1 MVRSATHGHTPH
13 DIPGLARLLDPPD
26 PSDGPPGEQP
36 AARFELLDD
45 VVRLLTGLADQA
57 PVVAVFDDLQWADEA
72 SLVLLEFAARHL
84 HQAAV
89 LLLGAY
95 RDMEAPSRL
104 SRLAGLAETL
114 PLTGLDTG
122 AVAAAM
128 AQVAGVSPNGELAA
142 QVRDR
147 TGGNPLFVRELT
159 RLLLAQGGLPHAGRP
174 LPVVLDSVQETLQR
188 RLARLSQACVQMLS
202 AAAVAGPRIRPEV
215 LRRLLPGPEELEGL
229 LAEAGNARV
238 LSAPPTPVDVH
249 QFTHDLFRESLY
261 ASLGPAERSR
271 LHGECGTVLETLAA
285 AGVPVPA
292 AEVAAHFVAAAA
304 AGTATAAAPA
314 VAWSRRAAQEA
325 SARLAADDACHHY
338 QRALRILD
346 AAAPD
351 RDADRVG
358 LLLGLA
364 DAQDSAGDAADA
376 RGTYR
381 QAAQLARR
389 LADPGLLAAA
399 AIGLHSLGA
408 PSGLSHAEP
417 ISLLEE
423 AATALSATNS
433 PLQAVV
439 LASLA
444 RDLYHSWEHD
454 YLARATDLAEQA
466 VGLARRHD
474 DRILLARCLLAWH
487 DTQWLPGSAS
497 QRLTIADEMLDL
509 AADARDREL
518 HTQALLL
525 RASARLEL
533 GDPRG
538 HQDLTEYCHSAEQ
551 SGHARER
558 WQAMSRRATVA
569 LIAGDIASARTL
581 SSQAALLGERIGEP
595 DWSSV
600 ADSQL
605 WEILR
610 FTGERSRY
618 AELGHNAETIAS
630 WPPWQALGQADDGQS
645 DQAAEL
651 LASFDLDR
659 GFRPGPRTSPESWS
673 MAIVAEAVAAA
684 GTQVQRE
691 EMYRRLTPLA
701 GLHVISGG
709 CAAYS
714 GAFDHYLGLLAES
727 LGRTTQAHL
736 HHAAAAAMHQ
746 RLGSPAWLTLSRRHL
761 DRLDTEDAAHDGARP
776 VLQADG
782 DTWQLSY
789 AGRKAH
795 LPDLKG
801 LHDLAV
807 LIANPG
813 QPIHVTQ
820 LLTGQPPAA
829 LPGADPVLDEQA
841 KAAYRKRLAQL
852 DTEIDDADEQHDLRR
867 AELARLERQALLDE
881 LASATGLRGRD
892 RRLGDSTERARKTI
906 TSRIRDTISRVQ
918 RQHPDLARHLSGT
931 ITTGTW
937 CCYTPTAKPASPP

>member
-1 MVRSATHGHTPH
+1 MVSADPLVGRDQSLAVLAAAAAAAADQRPGLLLVAGEPGIGKTALLAEAARRAAAGGARVLRGQCWESDGAPAYWPWIQVVRSATHGHTPH

-57 PVVAVFDDLQWADEA
+57 PVVAVFDDLQWADEP

-84 HQAAV
+84 HQAPV

-509 AADARDREL
+509 AADSRDREL

-701 GLHVISGG
+701 RPACHLRRLRGVLRRLRSLPRAARGIARPHHPGAPPPRRRRRDAPATRVASLAHPQSPSPGPARYRGRRPRRGPAGL
-709 CAAYS
+709 A
-714 GAFDHYLGLLAES
+714 
-727 LGRTTQAHL
+727 GR
-736 HHAAAAAMHQ
+736 
-746 RLGSPAWLTLSRRHL
+746 WRHL
-761 DRLDTEDAAHDGARP
+761 ATELRRPQGTPARPQGTARSGRPHRQPRPADPRDAAPDRPATGRAARCRP
-776 VLQADG
+776 
-782 DTWQLSY
+782 
-789 AGRKAH
+789 R
-795 LPDLKG
+795 P
-801 LHDLAV
+801 
-807 LIANPG
+807 
-813 QPIHVTQ
+813 
-820 LLTGQPPAA
+820 
-829 LPGADPVLDEQA
+829 
-841 KAAYRKRLAQL
+841 
-852 DTEIDDADEQHDLRR
+852 RR
-867 AELARLERQALLDE
+867 AGQGRLPK
-881 LASATGLRGRD
+881 ATR
-892 RRLGDSTERARKTI
+892 
-906 TSRIRDTISRVQ
+906 
-918 RQHPDLARHLSGT
+918 
-931 ITTGTW
+931 
-937 CCYTPTAKPASPP
+937 PA